1 MQEMTN
7 AAAFFV
13 DRGGGEEG
21 VAWWQE
27 GHLLKKQN
35 SFDDFASCAQYLHSA
50 GYSSPAKL
58 TIQACAAGSRFVVHA
73 WSLFVGKGLLTMIWE
88 SSTMHASL
96 GEPGQILNTCVFLHA
111 GRLERRPAHGGA
123 DHPGETGEPSP
134 GSCPC
139 K

>member
-1 MQEMTN
+1 MHMQEMTN

-58 TIQACAAGSRFVVHA
+58 TIQACAARQPFCGACMVAFCWQGLAYDDLGVFDHA
-73 WSLFVGKGLLTMIWE
+73 
-88 SSTMHASL
+88 
-96 GEPGQILNTCVFLHA
+96 CVF
-111 GRLERRPAHGGA
+111 G
-123 DHPGETGEPSP
+123 
-134 GSCPC
+134 
-139 K
+139 